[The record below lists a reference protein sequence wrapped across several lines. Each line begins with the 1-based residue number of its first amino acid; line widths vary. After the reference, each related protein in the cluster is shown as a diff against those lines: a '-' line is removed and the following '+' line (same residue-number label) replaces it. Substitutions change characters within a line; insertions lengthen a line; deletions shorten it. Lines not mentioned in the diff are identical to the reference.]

1 MLCFFNLAGATY
13 DPDVEGLELPSIVE
27 ARLEAAR
34 YIGEVIRDRPNL
46 VWAGEEVRVE
56 VTDARQ
62 LILFTIIVLGVDA
75 PSSPRAVGRR
85 GYTCSEDKPE
95 SRRTPYFAKVRNGS
109 KAFKP
114 VWHDKGVYVSYK
126 PTPVELLD

>member
-1 MLCFFNLAGATY
+1 MLCFFNLAGAAY
-13 DPDVEGLELPSIVE
+13 DPDVEGMELPSIVE

-75 PSSPRAVGRR
+75 PSSPQSDR
-85 GYTCSEDKPE
+85 P
-95 SRRTPYFAKVRNGS
+95 
-109 KAFKP
+109 
-114 VWHDKGVYVSYK
+114 
-126 PTPVELLD
+126 